1 MRHPTLSNAFL
12 SLGIFMLI
20 SFGALEVTGFQSDPL
35 LPAFAAFLI
44 GITAVL
50 DRVGTQRL

>member
-1 MRHPTLSNAFL
+1 MRNPIVSNAFL
-12 SLGIFMLI
+12 GLGTLMLVG
-20 SFGALEVTGFQSDPL
+20 FGALEVSGFHSDPL

-44 GITAVL
+44 GVTAVL